1 MDDSCQDFVDVCS
14 KLLKRVRK
22 KQAEPRQKRKEEK
35 QPSSQAGNGAKRKRN
50 QKRDGH
56 VGSRGAAAQSVCTAA
71 ETVHEVL
78 RGGPGFESG
87 EAGRAE
93 RGLTAKEKVLQRM
106 QEFKRAS
113 PPKIVHMDND
123 PDLDGDC
130 SAPTPMTQ
138 KGEITERRWVF
149 NTVCC

>member
-22 KQAEPRQKRKEEK
+22 KQVEPRQKRNEEK
-35 QPSSQAGNGAKRKRN
+35 PPSSQAGDGAKRRRN
-50 QKRDGH
+50 QKKDGND
-56 VGSRGAAAQSVCTAA
+56 GSRGAAAQSVCTAA
-71 ETVHEVL
+71 GAVHEVL
-78 RGGPGFESG
+78 GGRPGFESE

-113 PPKIVHMDND
+113 PQKIVHTDND

-130 SAPTPMTQ
+130 TAPTPMT
-138 KGEITERRWVF
+138 KGEITDD
-149 NTVCC
+149 